1 MDGFYEEDERIVGH
15 AADSYHRIDIRQTSR
30 HLIVHSGEQLIAAST
45 GPLVLCESGF
55 ATRWY
60 VPPADVNEAALT
72 PVEGQTFCPYK
83 GLCSYCDIEDA
94 QGAAWSYR
102 DVWPEVRR
110 ISGPLSFEP
119 DKVSVT
125 LDGTRLRLDPG
136 QNVIPHG
143 VDRHLDV
150 DEIPAQRAMTGRIG
164 LAETALVAERESN
177 MPSLLS
183 LNVGMPRDVSWQG
196 RTVHTGVWKHPVQ
209 GPRMARKLNIDGD
222 GQGDLA
228 GHGGEQRAVFVYQ
241 IESYRYWEEYLG
253 RKDFTYGQFGENFTV
268 EGLPDEEV
276 CIGDHYRIGDALFEV
291 TQPRVTCYRVGI
303 RMGEPRMPALL
314 VSHRRSGF
322 YFRVL
327 QEGEVQAGDTIVKV
341 ATGPEAM
348 TVVEIDGLLYLPRHP
363 RRSLTRA
370 LRIPALSEGWR
381 GSFQAL
387 LDQDPSVSGNE
398 ALNPAAGPPVAW
410 SGLRR
415 FTVVGIDRESATV
428 ISIRLGPSDEAVAPS
443 ARPGQFLTIRLQ
455 PGPDSAPL
463 LRSYSLSG
471 PPDSGGYRISVKREV
486 EGAASGYLHTRLRVG
501 DTLEIGAPRGNFV
514 LVASDRPV
522 VLVSAGVGATP
533 VLAMLHALVH
543 EGTSREVW
551 WVHSTRNLREHSFAE
566 EVNRLLATLPDAHRL
581 VCYSR
586 PGADDRTGRDFDV
599 AGHLNAEVL
608 DQAGVPTDADFYL
621 CGPGSFMHDL
631 GAALVAR
638 GITPDRVRTEI
649 FGPSDSITPGV
660 VGSTAKTPHPPD
672 GPPGAGPTISFSRS
686 NLAVP
691 WNPAFS
697 SLLELAEACDVPVR
711 WSCRTGVCHT
721 CESGLVS
728 GQVEYRPD
736 PLEEPGEG
744 DVLICCSQPQSDV
757 ALDM

>member
-15 AADSYHRIDIRQTSR
+15 AADSYPRIDIRQTSR

-209 GPRMARKLNIDGD
+209 GPRMVRKLNIDGD

-241 IESYRYWEEYLG
+241 IESYRYWQQQLG
-253 RKDFTYGQFGENFTV
+253 RDDFTHGQFGENFTV
-268 EGLPDEEV
+268 RGLADDQV
-276 CIGDHYRIGDALFEV
+276 CIGDRYRIGDAVVEV
-291 TQPRVTCYRVGI
+291 TQPRVTCFRVGI
-303 RMGEPRMPALL
+303 RMDDPRMPALL
-314 VSHRRSGF
+314 VSRHRPGF

-327 QEGEVQAGDTIVKV
+327 TEGPVEAGQEIIKLAS
-341 ATGPEAM
+341 GPEAM
-348 TVVEIDGLLYLPRHP
+348 TVADTDGLLYLPGHSRQQ
-363 RRSLTRA
+363 LLRA
-370 LRIPALSEGWR
+370 LRIPALSGGWKT
-381 GSFQAL
+381 SFQEM
-387 LDQDPSVSGNE
+387 LDQPGQGAGNAGLADE
-398 ALNPAAGPPVAW
+398 SPPPAGP
-410 SGLRR
+410 
-415 FTVVGIDRESATV
+415 
-428 ISIRLGPSDEAVAPS
+428 RL
-443 ARPGQFLTIRLQ
+443 
-455 PGPDSAPL
+455 
-463 LRSYSLSG
+463 
-471 PPDSGGYRISVKREV
+471 
-486 EGAASGYLHTRLRVG
+486 
-501 DTLEIGAPRGNFV
+501 
-514 LVASDRPV
+514 
-522 VLVSAGVGATP
+522 
-533 VLAMLHALVH
+533 
-543 EGTSREVW
+543 
-551 WVHSTRNLREHSFAE
+551 
-566 EVNRLLATLPDAHRL
+566 
-581 VCYSR
+581 
-586 PGADDRTGRDFDV
+586 
-599 AGHLNAEVL
+599 
-608 DQAGVPTDADFYL
+608 
-621 CGPGSFMHDL
+621 
-631 GAALVAR
+631 
-638 GITPDRVRTEI
+638 
-649 FGPSDSITPGV
+649 
-660 VGSTAKTPHPPD
+660 
-672 GPPGAGPTISFSRS
+672 
-686 NLAVP
+686 
-691 WNPAFS
+691 
-697 SLLELAEACDVPVR
+697 
-711 WSCRTGVCHT
+711 
-721 CESGLVS
+721 
-728 GQVEYRPD
+728 
-736 PLEEPGEG
+736 
-744 DVLICCSQPQSDV
+744 
-757 ALDM
+757 